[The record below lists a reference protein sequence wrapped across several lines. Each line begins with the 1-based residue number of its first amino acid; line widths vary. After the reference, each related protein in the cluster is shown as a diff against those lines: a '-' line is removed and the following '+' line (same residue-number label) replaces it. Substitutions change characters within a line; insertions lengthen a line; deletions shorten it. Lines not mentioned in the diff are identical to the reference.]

1 MSAVQI
7 RLLLVGAEGSEFRL
21 AAEMARANGADVV
34 IAGDADAG
42 LAHLR
47 GAGADLVMIDVL
59 FDIAA
64 FLDRMRA
71 DRTAAP
77 VIACGID
84 VPARTA
90 VAAIRAGAR
99 DYLPLP
105 PEAELIAAAIHSF
118 AFRPATAPIEIDAL
132 VGHTVADVERELI
145 LQTLE
150 RCHGNRTSASTILGI
165 SVRTMRNKLRT
176 FIEAGIA
183 VSPAA

>member
-1 MSAVQI
+1 MSSAPI
-7 RLLLVGAEGSEFRL
+7 RMLLVGLEGSEFRL
-21 AAEMARANGADVV
+21 AAEMARENGVEVATADGIEGALV
-34 IAGDADAG
+34 
-42 LAHLR
+42 HLR
-47 GAGADLVMIDVL
+47 ARATDIVMIDVC
-59 FDIAA
+59 FEIAS

-71 DRTAAP
+71 ERLGTP
-77 VIACGID
+77 VLACGID
-84 VPARTA
+84 APAPIA

-105 PEAELIAAAIHSF
+105 PDRDLIAAAIQSI
-118 AFRPATAPIEIDAL
+118 ATRATAPFEIEAL
-132 VGHTVADVERELI
+132 VGHTVEEVERELI

-176 FIEAGIA
+176 FIEAGFP